1 MKKKIKGNCLLL
13 AVLLLAQVLLEPLA
27 IFANNYGQNPG
38 IFSGGGQTLQ
48 EDLFTRDKTIDASR
62 ACYDLDLKEYQV
74 NGHGNLALQIAWR
87 IHKGQTPG
95 KVFSIALPAGLTL
108 TTSSAQIGTVVQNQI
123 NILDVYYNQNHI
135 EFYLREEGALAAQKG
150 ELYGSHLLLPIYGK
164 ESLVNQSLNFE
175 VQEANQEYYIDD
187 FIDSISQEDLFS
199 YRDSIVRPEQ
209 EQIKQEDQIE
219 QEEKN
224 QEDLNQ
230 TIEITEPDPKEDQKE
245 LYIESSSPKEVTKD
259 TKEKNKESIFTT
271 VRDFL
276 TKNSDKEIIEEPSQE
291 LQAISLL
298 EDSKT
303 NVQENPSKLEEKE
316 TKTLVTPEENPLAL
330 EEDPVAISGKDP
342 GSAEENPFIQEE
354 GKKEEVEEISPDLPI
369 IEEKPQE
376 EDPWLNPEPAQDQTP
391 LAKEEARLV
400 EAPGIDILLKAKI
413 DGEDL
418 TYLRPRFNLYKS
430 VKRMDAFGNISEE
443 EKLIGH
449 YRADELASLVFP
461 NVKDGNYRLVKE
473 GEDLLGVEFTV
484 ENRQLIYKG
493 QLIPDNILDLSQEK
507 AQDLKNTDQLS
518 KIEIS
523 LTDKDGKAIDSRGA
537 IYRVLKIEEDGEK
550 IIQDLNWDLAQVYK
564 EAPKVVED
572 EKDLTLSYL
581 EQFLAQKLE
590 PEEEKEPPLGQVQS
604 LSLPEGEYI
613 LREVQAPKGYEPT
626 GGSFKVIVEKG
637 LPKLETKAQEENT
650 LDSKEKPIEI
660 QEEKP
665 EENREVA
672 LASIKA
678 SLEKYLEEEKMGQE
692 SWTENKEIRAQ
703 SLDLKEEAPKTT
715 EGPESLHVR
724 AMSPG
729 PEEKI
734 RAEVVQ
740 EGSPERPTKINVAY
754 LADGEGGDK
763 ATLKIQTV
771 NEAGSPLYY
780 GGASTQEIGN
790 LRDKNLNH
798 DATYAVYKY
807 DEESKT
813 YKPLPL
819 YDRPLKEGEAGP
831 AEKVNWKHGHLGE
844 VTLDGLDQ
852 GKYLVKEV
860 KSVFQYAFKNLAMTF
875 DVQAGKVTNLQ
886 EVQVQKADY
895 ENDRQNR
902 VKLTYNQKMDLDSKR
917 SIAPGEITPAST
929 GNVQINEDQSVKAI
943 YHKGNLRVK
952 KVDKNGNPIPGV
964 ALELHGHDANRNLR
978 IYRVITNAEGIA
990 EFKDLNVPSYHLLKE
1005 VETPGDYALPNHQWM
1020 IYFGEGTWIEFDDNN
1035 KPKTEHIPLQISDNQ
1050 VYATQVELK
1059 PVIKLNPQETRQVI
1073 ENDKY
1078 RPLIDGV
1085 TGASIAPK
1093 NWFQF
1098 TGINNPTNAPAEG
1111 TSDAEKFWAT
1121 NWNKEAYFTDGQ
1133 YKQDF
1138 FNSRDKRFLEKRQT
1152 LGRVEGSEFYTMTI
1166 NNNPRAKVVINKK
1179 ASDTGNILPGAT
1191 FSLYKAD
1198 ENGNLLLEN
1207 GQPVYMK
1214 KGLNP
1219 WTEVSGL
1226 DGKAVFDNI
1235 PEGNYVI
1242 KETQAPGGYQG
1253 SQEEYKIRVDGEGNI
1268 TFINSVDAE
1277 NQIYGGK
1284 DSAGSFDYTETNIF
1298 GQTTVQERYTV
1309 SSKITEIN
1317 REKNEYTQTFYLTCK
1332 DMLNNEDLSIAS
1344 GTVITNL
1351 TVYPYTYYYGQG
1363 FNQDHVGQG
1372 NSSAQSIKSYQ
1383 VYGVSSTA
1391 TNPFPEDY
1399 KINLESGQ
1407 YQDLGSGTGSSIR
1420 FQNIA
1425 SSKGVVV
1432 KVVGTYDPNK
1442 DKPIISQGVFSEDD
1456 LYAYSTSGVAL
1467 TSTDQEQQGKGELD
1481 FTVTNTRYPE
1491 TPLDKKG
1498 TVNLRKVVSG
1508 TDTLLGGAK
1517 FALYVGKYDEI
1528 GPRPEAFVTG
1538 ETSPTGLPGVEV
1550 GGKPGN
1556 LQFKDIPPGTY
1567 TLKETAAPDGYEKT
1581 LHSWTVRVFPSGVT
1595 LINLNPTFDEDPTL
1609 EEPVNV
1615 NDKVH
1620 LDRDSFSF
1628 GVDLTTRD
1636 AGSRKDK
1643 NILYPN
1649 QSEFYKMDFKLQLDN
1664 GIKKGNYF
1672 TIQLDPDLSL
1682 EGTMKETNLP
1692 DIEYGGYVLATGQKD
1707 MEKNTITYT
1716 FTEVVNS
1723 LSNISVDFHISISP
1737 NRYTVLNSG
1746 PKTYQVKVA
1755 NDTPI
1760 QTPSDVSIDYNPFV
1774 NNGGYFFW
1782 YDDAYSPS
1790 YYARNAASGFIQRID
1805 NEKGNIEMTFYL
1817 RSLLEENGQNKYLQV
1832 KDSDSSGKDYNLIP
1846 PITNFK
1852 YELYKVNEKVT
1863 VDADKYSP
1871 LMPKSYGVNFSDTSK
1886 YTLLSQGNL
1895 PDNGI
1900 VSIPQENWNDDVI
1913 LRVIAPY
1920 KVEEETAR
1928 LQVWSYYLNPYGQW
1942 QTVGITS
1949 GTVTKPSQIFTQA
1962 NLTQGEALAFNK
1974 EKGDMDI
1981 QVYKKNEEKKII
1993 QVGSM
1998 EMKLSVAEDAS
2009 GTVPVPEDQSSF
2021 TLSLGGTDPLTINLP
2036 QGLNGEY
2043 ILSETKAP
2051 VSYLVNGLRYRIK
2064 VDAKGRKVYLLEV
2077 KDASGQPVDY
2087 KFFKGATEESVSREN
2102 PAILYSESVNAD
2114 GKIVVDQDRIAL
2126 DIIDPSGAY
2135 PMTGGMGTRIFYGLG
2150 ALVMVLSVAFLYRRK
2165 RLDMYGREG

>member
-1 MKKKIKGNCLLL
+1 M
-13 AVLLLAQVLLEPLA
+13 
-27 IFANNYGQNPG
+27 
-38 IFSGGGQTLQ
+38 
-48 EDLFTRDKTIDASR
+48 
-62 ACYDLDLKEYQV
+62 
-74 NGHGNLALQIAWR
+74 
-87 IHKGQTPG
+87 
-95 KVFSIALPAGLTL
+95 
-108 TTSSAQIGTVVQNQI
+108 
-123 NILDVYYNQNHI
+123 
-135 EFYLREEGALAAQKG
+135 
-150 ELYGSHLLLPIYGK
+150 PIYGK
-164 ESLVNQSLNFE
+164 ESLVNQSLSFE

-259 TKEKNKESIFTT
+259 TKEKNKENIFTT

-276 TKNSDKEIIEEPSQE
+276 TKNSEKEIIEEPSQE

-316 TKTLVTPEENPLAL
+316 TKTLVTPEENPLVL

-342 GSAEENPFIQEE
+342 GSAEENPFIQEG
-354 GKKEEVEEISPDLPI
+354 GKKEEVEKISPDLPT
-369 IEEKPQE
+369 IEEKPLE
-376 EDPWLNPEPAQDQTP
+376 EDPWLNLEPAQDQTP
-391 LAKEEARLV
+391 LAQEEARLV

-430 VKRMDAFGNISEE
+430 VKIMDAFGNISEE

-493 QLIPDNILDLSQEK
+493 QLIPNNILDLSQEK

-518 KIEIS
+518 KIEIR

-581 EQFLAQKLE
+581 EQFLAQKLGSE
-590 PEEEKEPPLGQVQS
+590 DEKELPLGQVQS

-613 LREVQAPKGYEPT
+613 LREIQAPKGYEPT
-626 GGSFKVIVEKG
+626 GGSFKVLVEKG
-637 LPKLETKAQEENT
+637 LPKLETKAQEEDT
-650 LDSKEKPIEI
+650 LNSQEKPIEI

-678 SLEKYLEEEKMGQE
+678 SLEKYLEEAEMGQE
-692 SWTENKEIRAQ
+692 SWTENKEMTAQ
-703 SLDLKEEAPKTT
+703 SLDLKEEAPKTI
-715 EGPESLHVR
+715 EEPESLHVK
-724 AMSPG
+724 AMSAG

-771 NEAGSPLYY
+771 NKAGSPLYY
-780 GGASTQEIGN
+780 GGASAQEIGN

-807 DEESKT
+807 NEESKT

-819 YDRPLKEGEAGP
+819 YDRPLKEGETVP

-902 VKLTYNQKMDLDSKR
+902 VKLTYNQKMKKDSER
-917 SIAPGEITPAST
+917 VITPGEITPAST

-952 KVDKNGNPIPGV
+952 KVDKDGNPIPGV

-978 IYRVITNAEGIA
+978 IYRVITNEEGIA

-1020 IYFGEGTWIEFDDNN
+1020 IYFGEGTWIEFDKNN

-1098 TGINNPTNAPAEG
+1098 TGINNPTGAPAEG
-1111 TSDAEKFWAT
+1111 TSEAEKYWAG
-1121 NWNKEAYFTDGQ
+1121 NWNKDAYFTDGQ

-1242 KETQAPGGYQG
+1242 KETKAPGGYQG

-1268 TFINSVDAE
+1268 TLLGKTAGIEDVPGVSTTKANGFLINNTTTIGANSRIVDVNPATGE
-1277 NQIYGGK
+1277 FTQIFYVFASDANK
-1284 DSAGSFDYTETNIF
+1284 KFTPLSPYNITMEVLPYIHSTSTEVGAQYK
-1298 GQTTVQERYTV
+1298 GQE
-1309 SSKITEIN
+1309 
-1317 REKNEYTQTFYLTCK
+1317 
-1332 DMLNNEDLSIAS
+1332 
-1344 GTVITNL
+1344 
-1351 TVYPYTYYYGQG
+1351 
-1363 FNQDHVGQG
+1363 
-1372 NSSAQSIKSYQ
+1372 NSSAQTFTSFESYK
-1383 VYGVSSTA
+1383 VLDAGAYDPK
-1391 TNPFPEDY
+1391 TNPNPDLSDTSKFQ
-1399 KINLESGQ
+1399 KIGSQSGI
-1407 YQDLGSGTGSSIR
+1407 DDKNPTFTFDENFNSL
-1420 FQNIA
+1420 
-1425 SSKGVVV
+1425 KGAIL
-1432 KVVGTYDPNK
+1432 KIKGKYDPK
-1442 DKPIISQGVFSEDD
+1442 SEKPILNMGNMYSDTYGGQRYIYSGAKVTEKEDETTSENR
-1456 LYAYSTSGVAL
+1456 V
-1467 TSTDQEQQGKGELD
+1467 LD

-1491 TPLDKKG
+1491 TSLDKKG
-1498 TVNLRKVVSG
+1498 TVNLRKVKSG
-1508 TDTLLGGAK
+1508 TDDLLGGAK

-1538 ETSPTGLPGVEV
+1538 ETSSTGLPGVEV

-1636 AGSRKDK
+1636 ADSRKSKD
-1643 NILYPN
+1643 ILYPN
-1649 QSEFYKMDFKLQLDN
+1649 QSEFYKMDFKLKLDN

-1672 TIQLDPDLSL
+1672 TIQLDKNLSL

-1746 PKTYQVKVA
+1746 TKEYEVTVA
-1755 NDTPI
+1755 KDSI
-1760 QTPSDVSIDYNPFV
+1760 QTNSGIFIDYNPFV
-1774 NNGGYFFW
+1774 NSGGYFFW

-1817 RSLLEENGQNKYLQV
+1817 RSLLQENGQNKYLQV
-1832 KDSDSSGKDYNLIP
+1832 QDRDSTGDDYNLIP

-1863 VDADKYSP
+1863 VDKDGFSP
-1871 LMPKSYGVNFSDTSK
+1871 LMPKSYGVKFSDTSK

-1895 PDNGI
+1895 PSDGR
-1900 VSIPQENWNDDVI
+1900 VSIPRENWNDDVI

-1920 KVEEETAR
+1920 KVEEETAK
-1928 LQVWSYYLNPYGQW
+1928 LTVFSYYLNPYGQW
-1942 QTVGITS
+1942 QTVGVKS

-2009 GTVPVPEDQSSF
+2009 GTVPVPADQNSF
-2021 TLSLGGTDPLTINLP
+2021 TLNLGGTNLLTIKLP

-2051 VSYLVNGLRYRIK
+2051 VGYLVNGLRYRIK
-2064 VDAKGRKVYLLEV
+2064 IDAKARKVYLLEV

-2102 PAILYSESVNAD
+2102 PAILYSEITSAD
-2114 GKIVVDQDRIAL
+2114 GKIVVDKDRIAL